1 MQLIE
6 IVQVVLL
13 IFIVLSAIIFFFSYM
28 GYRNKSKTKVLF
40 KPAMQEKK
48 EVVVKPNLTE
58 KVSENPEIVKQNEPK
73 KLQDSIKQNPR
84 FEVFNPTPE
93 ENSKL
98 GSRKS
103 NKKKSHTPK
112 TLIIKHK
119 S

>member
-6 IVQVVLL
+6 IVQIVLL
-13 IFIVLSAIIFFFSYM
+13 IFIAVSAIIFFFSYL
-28 GYRNKSKTKVLF
+28 GYKSKSKILELPKTPTKRKTEAVNETNVVKKLPENTKKVEQYKLV
-40 KPAMQEKK
+40 KPQEKTK
-48 EVVVKPNLTE
+48 LT
-58 KVSENPEIVKQNEPK
+58 
-73 KLQDSIKQNPR
+73 PR
-84 FEVFNPTPE
+84 FEVFTPTPD

-98 GSRKS
+98 GSGKS